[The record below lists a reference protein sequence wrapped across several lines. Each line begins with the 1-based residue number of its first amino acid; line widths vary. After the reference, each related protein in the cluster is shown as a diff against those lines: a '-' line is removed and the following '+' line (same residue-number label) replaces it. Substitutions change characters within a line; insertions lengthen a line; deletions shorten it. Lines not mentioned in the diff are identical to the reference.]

1 MTDDE
6 KLAQLDFAD
15 PRQALE
21 HAKAA
26 LAGDNEGV
34 RLWMLDCGE
43 LVARHRDR
51 AETAEAKLAAFEA
64 HRPAV
69 LDALRMAAADTA
81 YSSRAGRFTAS
92 LEALDGSEEATRD
105 G

>member
-43 LVARHRDR
+43 LVAKHRSR
-51 AETAEAKLAAFEA
+51 AEVAAATLESIRDLAENWMRTSADFRGAEAGAII
-64 HRPAV
+64 
-69 LDALRMAAADTA
+69 
-81 YSSRAGRFTAS
+81 
-92 LEALDGSEEATRD
+92 LEVIGES
-105 G
+105 GQ